1 MCLRGRRACLA
12 CTKAWVLS
20 PGQHKNMKEKK
31 KEKEGKKEE
40 EKERDSQGENAE
52 LQKTLEV
59 GWAPGGGWLGL
70 EGGASS
76 LNTRFCLPRFVRG
89 LAFLPRAE

>member
-1 MCLRGRRACLA
+1 MKKRKRKGR
-12 CTKAWVLS
+12 
-20 PGQHKNMKEKK
+20 KERR
-31 KEKEGKKEE
+31 GKKRKTIRE
-40 EKERDSQGENAE
+40 EKEE

-76 LNTRFCLPRFVRG
+76 LNTRFCLPKVYPWPG
-89 LAFLPRAE
+89 LPPKG